1 MTLRLNY
8 THFECATVCE
18 PLRAQ
23 KRAPARLAT
32 RGSAALF
39 AAFQRLD
46 ETSHAFRE
54 ADDPSQYDNMK
65 AFFKASNPPLSN
77 KVGGAKQTIRL
88 YTFILP
94 FWGSFF
100 FAYCAFLASAWCESS
115 QAKPKTGRRVALT
128 LDATAVR
135 RSALLKLAQ
144 RLSAILSKQVPHH
157 RYF

>member
-1 MTLRLNY
+1 
-8 THFECATVCE
+8 
-18 PLRAQ
+18 
-23 KRAPARLAT
+23 
-32 RGSAALF
+32 
-39 AAFQRLD
+39 
-46 ETSHAFRE
+46 
-54 ADDPSQYDNMK
+54 MK

-115 QAKPKTGRRVALT
+115 QGKPKTGRRVALT

-157 RYF
+157 RCSSSSCSQMPTYLSTALSPALSPANCLALRCTSLPGSRSVQCHSRAARLWVRWHSWRST